1 MGALAVCHIEI
12 VPEQWQL
19 DYLGV
24 VVGDTVRIRCEV
36 EPMVPHGSPYANDA
50 LSGDPALRLAFKID
64 GKDGKAVYGHRDG
77 DRTVMRA
84 KSLVDELESVRDEES
99 RAKARR
105 FVPASQRLA
114 SRC

>member
-1 MGALAVCHIEI
+1 MGALAVRHIEI

-64 GKDGKAVYGHRDG
+64 GKMEKPSMGTEIGIEQRCG
-77 DRTVMRA
+77 Q
-84 KSLVDELESVRDEES
+84 SLLLMS
-99 RAKARR
+99 
-105 FVPASQRLA
+105 
-114 SRC
+114 